1 MVIELP
7 PEVEG
12 RLQQIAEHEGK
23 SVSTIVIESALAL
36 HEEHLRFHEGVAEGI
51 AQADAGEFVD
61 EQEMKTRWQRLLG
74 PSLTC

>member
-7 PEVEG
+7 PDIEG

-23 SVSTIVIESALAL
+23 TVSTLVIESALAL
-36 HEEHLRFHEGVAEGI
+36 HEDHLRYRQGVAEGM

-61 EQEMKTRWQRLLG
+61 EQEMQARWKRLLG
-74 PSLTC
+74 ER